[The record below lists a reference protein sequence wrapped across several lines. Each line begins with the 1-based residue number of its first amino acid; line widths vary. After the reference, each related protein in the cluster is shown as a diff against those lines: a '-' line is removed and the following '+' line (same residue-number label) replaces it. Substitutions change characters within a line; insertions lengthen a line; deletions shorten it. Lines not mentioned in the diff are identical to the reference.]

1 MTDVLHGTDDAI
13 MPQATSIPSRAC
25 PHRRAVQRVRYR
37 DLDVAG
43 PGPVGELPRSRAM
56 QRTGWPARRAVRG
69 PAARRCTQMPRQQ
82 DSATALVR
90 ASAALRERFDQVAV
104 PRRSQRLALR
114 EERPDTAVTAES
126 ARWSS
131 FALRADGSWRS
142 AATAR
147 RWTSSRAS
155 GSAMASSS
163 QVRSRADRKTHIL
176 SVPSSS
182 RLETN
187 PADWRTPC
195 RIELCIRGV
204 AGSQVGAQP
213 GMSTVFAALPA
224 ARRANQLRRRGWSS
238 RAAGDK
244 RDIRMPAPA
253 ATAASGRLRRVG
265 GRGRRAHD
273 HLRSPGVGLL
283 CRVAVLRARLRPR
296 CQGADGQYHPPPV
309 RGPQAGDR
317 LVAQL
322 HLERRAAGRPIRVK

>member
-1 MTDVLHGTDDAI
+1 MSASGLARGAPGYRGHCRVGPVEQFRLTGGWVMAFSGDSEAMDKQPG
-13 MPQATSIPSRAC
+13 
-25 PHRRAVQRVRYR
+25 QRQC
-37 DLDVAG
+37 DG
-43 PGPVGELPRSRAM
+43 QQQPGPQPG
-56 QRTGWPARRAVRG
+56 RRK
-69 PAARRCTQMPRQQ
+69 P
-82 DSATALVR
+82 
-90 ASAALRERFDQVAV
+90 
-104 PRRSQRLALR
+104 
-114 EERPDTAVTAES
+114 
-126 ARWSS
+126 
-131 FALRADGSWRS
+131 
-142 AATAR
+142 
-147 RWTSSRAS
+147 
-155 GSAMASSS
+155 
-163 QVRSRADRKTHIL
+163 HIL

-253 ATAASGRLRRVG
+253 ATAASAGLAGVG

-322 HLERRAAGRPIRVK
+322 HLERRAAWPPDSSEMRLSWTSSTLRSGPL